1 VSDGYL
7 WLKVVHLLAVFS
19 WMAGLFYLP
28 RLMVYHA
35 DAAVGSPVSEQFKIM
50 ERRLLKAIMRPAI
63 VVTWVFGLWLGFAGE
78 WFAPGVYWLWLKLLA
93 GLVLSGIHGLLERHA
108 GLFARDE
115 RVKSGVYFRVLNE
128 VPTLLLIV
136 IVILVVFKPV

>member
-1 VSDGYL
+1 
-7 WLKVVHLLAVFS
+7 
-19 WMAGLFYLP
+19 
-28 RLMVYHA
+28 MVYHA

-50 ERRLLKAIMRPAI
+50 ERRLLKAIMRPAM
-63 VVTWVFGLWLGFAGE
+63 VVTWIFGLWLGFAGE

-93 GLVLSGIHGLLERHA
+93 VVILSGIHGLLERHA
-108 GLFARDE
+108 GLFARDQ

>member
-1 VSDGYL
+1 MTDGYG

-50 ERRLLKAIMRPAI
+50 ERRLLRAIMRPAM
-63 VVTWVFGLWLGFAGE
+63 VVTWIFGVWLGIAGG
-78 WFAPGVYWLWLKLLA
+78 WFEAGMYWLWLKVTA
-93 GLVLSGIHGLLERHA
+93 VIGLSGVHGVLERHV
-108 GLFARDE
+108 GLFARDQ
-115 RVKSGVYFRVLNE
+115 RVKSGVYYRVLNE

-136 IVILVVFKPV
+136 VVTLVVLKPF

>member
-1 VSDGYL
+1 MSDGYL

-35 DAAVGSPVSEQFKIM
+35 DAAVGSLVSEQFKIM
-50 ERRLLKAIMRPAI
+50 ERRLLKAIMRPAM
-63 VVTWVFGLWLGFAGE
+63 VVTWIFGLWLGFSGE

-93 GLVLSGIHGLLERHA
+93 VVILSGVHGLLERHA
-108 GLFARDE
+108 GLFARDQ